1 MRVILIKRS
10 RKDNVM
16 EMEQI
21 VEAAKAYA
29 VKMFGDDAA
38 SEPRL
43 EEIIPVND
51 ALWDITLS
59 FRRKAPLA
67 AGGLAIN
74 LAPHLVNYYKIVRI
88 HGNDGKLVQIKDVD
102 MTA

>member
-1 MRVILIKRS
+1 MDIV
-10 RKDNVM
+10 
-16 EMEQI
+16 EI
-21 VEAAKAYA
+21 VEAAKGHA
-29 VKMFGDDAA
+29 VKTFGDDAG

-43 EEIIPVND
+43 EEIIPVNG
-51 ALWDITLS
+51 ALWDVTLS

-74 LAPHLVNYYKIVRI
+74 LAPHLVNYYKIVRVD
-88 HGNDGKLVQIKDVD
+88 GSDGKLVQIKDVD